1 VERGSRILKFKDGLW
16 GGKNFM
22 EKLPSCFLAI
32 NNFMAE
38 INTSTKNTGKK
49 YSHKSIRVD
58 LTPMVDLGF
67 LLITFFI
74 LTTTMQS
81 HTVMKL
87 IVPKDSKKTT
97 EVAQSK
103 TLTFILERND
113 SIGYYDG
120 FAKEIKHSGF
130 SSMRR
135 LIQQK
140 QLSLGNKKDGMIIII
155 KPTKDS
161 SYKNFVDAL
170 DEIQIND
177 CKHYFV
183 ADPEKNEV
191 L

>member
-1 VERGSRILKFKDGLW
+1 
-16 GGKNFM
+16 
-22 EKLPSCFLAI
+22 
-32 NNFMAE
+32 MAE
-38 INTSTKNTGKK
+38 INTSIKNKGKK
-49 YSHKSIRVD
+49 YPHKHIRVD

-87 IVPKDSKKTT
+87 IVPKDSDITT
-97 EVAQSK
+97 PVAQTK

-120 FAKEIKHSGF
+120 FAKNIKFASF
-130 SSMRR
+130 SAMRS

-140 QLSLGNKKDGMIIII
+140 QISLDKKKNDMIIII
-155 KPTKDS
+155 KPTKES
-161 SYKNFVDAL
+161 SYENFVDAM
-170 DEIQIND
+170 DEIYIND
-177 CKHYFV
+177 CKHYFIV
-183 ADPEKNEV
+183 EPDKNEK